1 MWIFITEILVIC
13 PWPNIRNEEDI
24 LQDFLAGASELPENL
39 LAYVF
44 RDLNILLISYYIG
57 RMAQLFRRETN
68 YFDPPRIV
76 FIDVGSIPGQGKI
89 INMNHS
95 NHPSPQCVT
104 VQYCSIY
111 M

>member
-1 MWIFITEILVIC
+1 M
-13 PWPNIRNEEDI
+13 
-24 LQDFLAGASELPENL
+24 PENL

-68 YFDPPRIV
+68 CFEPPRIV

-89 INMNHS
+89 MNYKYES
-95 NHPSPQCVT
+95 
-104 VQYCSIY
+104 
-111 M
+111 